1 MARLQDVLDKRGILQ
16 RRKDPEQR
24 EGHRILH
31 RMDSGQKGRRT
42 GEIQKEQRGEGK
54 MNAKISNTI
63 AAFSFLGLTISLF
76 VMIGTAGAVDC
87 DRLTLK
93 EAVIRCSICMVVLI
107 LSAIG
112 LTKMEKAENES
123 EYDNL

>member
-1 MARLQDVLDKRGILQ
+1 
-16 RRKDPEQR
+16 
-24 EGHRILH
+24 
-31 RMDSGQKGRRT
+31 
-42 GEIQKEQRGEGK
+42 

-63 AAFSFLGLTISLF
+63 ATFSFLGLIISLF

-87 DRLTLK
+87 DCLTLK
-93 EAVIRCSICMVVLI
+93 EAVIRCSICMAVLI